1 MYEISDLRVER
12 KVYNSLILFSTIFQ
26 HSLRPCIFLESR
38 RLVARGKFG
47 VTIAEK
53 QGSQA

>member
-1 MYEISDLRVER
+1 MYETSDRRVER
-12 KVYNSLILFSTIFQ
+12 KVYNPLILFSTIFQ

-38 RLVARGKFG
+38 GLVAHGKFG

-53 QGSQA
+53 